1 MMVWGGS
8 LNKKGSDYLRKIREA
23 DRVVKFLENLKE
35 DLTSEEIEKISQT
48 VEIIVNYI
56 SKISE
61 NPNLDSL

>member
-1 MMVWGGS
+1 MTWGGS
-8 LNKKGSDYLRKIREA
+8 LNENGSNYLRKIREA

-35 DLTSEEIEKISQT
+35 DLTSEEFEKISQT
-48 VEIIVNYI
+48 VEIIIKYI